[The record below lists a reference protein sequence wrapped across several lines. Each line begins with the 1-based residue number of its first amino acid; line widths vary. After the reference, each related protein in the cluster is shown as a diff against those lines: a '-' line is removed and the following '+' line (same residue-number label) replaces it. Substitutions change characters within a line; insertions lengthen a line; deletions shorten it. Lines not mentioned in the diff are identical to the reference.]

1 MTLGL
6 NKIKYNKGVRKGRK
20 RVGRGNASGHG
31 TYSTRGLKGQRSRS
45 GGKGGLKR
53 LGFRSVLRRIP
64 KKRGFK
70 SAYPKYEVVNLDK
83 IDQGF
88 ANGEKVN
95 VRALQKKDI
104 VGKIDKKRGVK
115 VLGKGELNKKLV
127 FEGLVL
133 SASVQ
138 EKIKKAGGKII

>member
-6 NKIKYNKGVRKGRK
+6 NKIKYNKGVKKGKK
-20 RVGRGNASGHG
+20 RVGRGDASGRG

-70 SAYPKYEVVNLDK
+70 SAHPKYEVVNLDK
-83 IDQGF
+83 VGQSF
-88 ANGEKVN
+88 ASGEKVN
-95 VRALQKKDI
+95 VQTLQKKGI
-104 VGKIDKKRGVK
+104 IGKINKKRGVK
-115 VLGKGELNKKLV
+115 VLGRGELKKKLV

-133 SASVQ
+133 SVSVQ